1 MDKKAIADIHK
12 NTAEVVRM
20 GAVCDAGPTRSTRA
34 TAARSRWASRY
45 DWRRCSPM
53 RWCPSRSEGQCGGA
67 DRHVLQPHE
76 PIEEGTVQS
85 RIAAITRHCP
95 RRYSVT
101 TIDGVRMELDDGN
114 FGSFA
119 CAYPA
124 SFCRFS
130 WDLSGFPTRCA
141 GNAVGRLAPPMA
153 RIAQPDEP
161 TADIRR
167 QAFRSGGRS

>member
-101 TIDGVRMELDDGN
+101 TIDGVRMELDDGILALSRAPILLASV
-114 FGSFA
+114 GSLGICQVFQRVA
-119 CAYPA
+119 
-124 SFCRFS
+124 
-130 WDLSGFPTRCA
+130 LVT
-141 GNAVGRLAPPMA
+141 L
-153 RIAQPDEP
+153 
-161 TADIRR
+161 
-167 QAFRSGGRS
+167 